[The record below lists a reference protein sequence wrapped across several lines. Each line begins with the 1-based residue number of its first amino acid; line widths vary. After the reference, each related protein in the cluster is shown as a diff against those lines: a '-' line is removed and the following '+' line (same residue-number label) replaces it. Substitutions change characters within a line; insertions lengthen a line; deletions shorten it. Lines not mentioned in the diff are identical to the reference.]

1 MGTINTNKLAAKHCV
16 GWYEHH
22 KETPLDVLEEFVD
35 WTKVKHLKSYIT
47 IADMLHVTP
56 NEANR
61 LLNLAALPD
70 DATVKRMKGLMQ
82 NENGDCK

>member
-1 MGTINTNKLAAKHCV
+1 MRIIKMASKRAPQCCV
-16 GWYEHH
+16 NWYEHH
-22 KETPLDVLEEFVD
+22 EETPLDVLEKFVE

-70 DATVKRMKGLMQ
+70 DVVICRMKELMH
-82 NENGDCK
+82 K

>member
-1 MGTINTNKLAAKHCV
+1 MSKAANKQASKHCV
-16 GWYEHH
+16 IWYEHH
-22 KETPLDVLEEFVD
+22 EETPLDVLEDFVN

-70 DATVKRMKGLMQ
+70 DVVICRMKELMR
-82 NENGDCK
+82 

>member
-1 MGTINTNKLAAKHCV
+1 MANKRAPQCCV
-16 GWYEHH
+16 VWNERH
-22 KETPLDVLEEFVD
+22 EECPLDVLMEFKE
-35 WTKVKHLKSYIT
+35 WTHKQHLKSYIT

-70 DATVKRMKGLMQ
+70 DVAICRMKELMH
-82 NENGDCK
+82 K